1 MIEAVGGEGR
11 DAASA
16 GAEASDQRQPPPFA
30 RGSGFGG
37 RGGDIFFGKL
47 EEKPV
52 FAVVLHRRSPC
63 FEPVRSLQ
71 RYRPTPSEPG
81 KSDLHLDL
89 PTRAHAADRKSVA
102 QG

>member
-1 MIEAVGGEGR
+1 MFFSCRRRYTICALVTEVQTCTLPIYRVNINGVIGCGRTQMNEAVGGEGR

-30 RGSGFGG
+30 RESEFGR

-52 FAVVLHRRSPC
+52 FDFVLHRRSP
-63 FEPVRSLQ
+63 F
-71 RYRPTPSEPG
+71 
-81 KSDLHLDL
+81 
-89 PTRAHAADRKSVA
+89 
-102 QG
+102 